1 MSMKK
6 GNKGNKK
13 IRSHQT
19 SETLEFKGNI
29 GATGFEPATSRDAM
43 ELKPLDFKGF
53 PKGKFKR

>member
-1 MSMKK
+1 MKK

-19 SETLEFKGNI
+19 SETLEFKENI